1 MSTKCPLAKFLQL
14 IVKILKKKYRKKIH
28 KLFKTNWFI
37 NNYSK
42 YKYLLTK
49 DPSETSSL

>member
-14 IVKILKKKYRKKIH
+14 IVKIYKKK
-28 KLFKTNWFI
+28 LF
-37 NNYSK
+37 NYSK
-42 YKYLLTK
+42 YKLKWLLTK